1 MVGEEDPFSGL
12 KGKRFE
18 FSAVEKRCLELS
30 LAPVLR
36 LRHEAARLEIRAL
49 TEARAFLVERLGL
62 PASCQVKIVRE
73 EGVPV
78 GVEVASVHRQAP
90 AAQASSAETLASQAS
105 ETEAERKA

>member
-1 MVGEEDPFSGL
+1 MVGEEDRFSGL

-30 LAPVLR
+30 LAPALR

-62 PASCQVKIVRE
+62 PPDCQVKIVRDN
-73 EGVPV
+73 GAPV
-78 GVEVASVHRQAP
+78 GIEVVEVHRQAP
-90 AAQASSAETLASQAS
+90 GAQAP
-105 ETEAERKA
+105 EAHAHEATKLEAQP